1 VEESL
6 VNTPED
12 QLAVE
17 LGSATGM
24 DLNEDTVLHNG
35 FDEPDLPPTPTQLGL
50 EPPPGRPRGLLSDSP
65 GMQHAKWGKRRAS
78 EDLDSSPSK
87 LRTVNYS
94 NEPEDLTITTNLA
107 PFPESIVK
115 KRKLKRELS
124 AQLESLKQD
133 LAKLEGLCDKLDKKE
148 GDIEPYLNDLCPLLI
163 STDPSYVDST
173 NSRINDNTISS
184 LISTLLPFS
193 TKRPP
198 KPRQESPELNH
209 FSLSQSAQADPYLTA
224 LAPLKITASL
234 NAITKSELGMFVERH
249 QVTLSAPRPFPPNV
263 YKVDVSYETNPETQS
278 VVSLAASVDGTTLSY
293 LQQWINGRL
302 QDPLRRL
309 DVSGLCWGINRY
321 WEALVSRAQI
331 WAQIC
336 DQHPALIPGR
346 NRLPSVKVNSDIDIR
361 RILPHLERT
370 SILFKSKQ
378 RTLEALLSCELTI
391 DNWTGEPELTPTIC
405 VSISGY
411 DSGSDRK
418 VEQESKN
425 LFEAVLNESKKQ
437 KLGTAGGSEAEAV
450 IKATKCVLD
459 ALFGQ
464 SGGHQ
469 I

>member
-148 GDIEPYLNDLCPLLI
+148 GDIEPYLNDL
-163 STDPSYVDST
+163 
-173 NSRINDNTISS
+173 
-184 LISTLLPFS
+184 
-193 TKRPP
+193 
-198 KPRQESPELNH
+198 
-209 FSLSQSAQADPYLTA
+209 
-224 LAPLKITASL
+224 
-234 NAITKSELGMFVERH
+234 
-249 QVTLSAPRPFPPNV
+249 
-263 YKVDVSYETNPETQS
+263 
-278 VVSLAASVDGTTLSY
+278 
-293 LQQWINGRL
+293 W
-302 QDPLRRL
+302 
-309 DVSGLCWGINRY
+309 
-321 WEALVSRAQI
+321 
-331 WAQIC
+331 
-336 DQHPALIPGR
+336 
-346 NRLPSVKVNSDIDIR
+346 
-361 RILPHLERT
+361 
-370 SILFKSKQ
+370 
-378 RTLEALLSCELTI
+378 
-391 DNWTGEPELTPTIC
+391 
-405 VSISGY
+405 
-411 DSGSDRK
+411 
-418 VEQESKN
+418 
-425 LFEAVLNESKKQ
+425 
-437 KLGTAGGSEAEAV
+437 
-450 IKATKCVLD
+450 
-459 ALFGQ
+459 
-464 SGGHQ
+464 
-469 I
+469 